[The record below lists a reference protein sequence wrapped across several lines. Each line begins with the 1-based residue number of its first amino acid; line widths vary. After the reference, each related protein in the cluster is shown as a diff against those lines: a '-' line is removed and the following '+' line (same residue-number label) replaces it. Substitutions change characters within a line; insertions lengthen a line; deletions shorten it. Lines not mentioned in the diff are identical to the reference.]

1 MSATG
6 QARGNAGTAHAT
18 TVGAWVLVAMLA
30 VALAAGLAAPPVA
43 ASPSAAPRA
52 VPDVAWTMLELG
64 PEVAGQAMA
73 YDPAGDLIWLF
84 GGIDYDGDR
93 IQDDLYRL
101 DASDP
106 DARWQLVNA
115 GGIRPPGAAF
125 ATLTLDPGRNRLLLY
140 GGLGEDDVASPQ
152 LVWALD
158 VSDPSSPTWSRLVVT
173 GNQNP
178 RFGHAAVHAAAFDAL
193 VVSGGFSTITAPRS
207 DAWALVLGPGDP
219 AWVRMANAGF
229 FARGGHALI
238 DDPQRQRL
246 VAFGGSDRHSEFG
259 AVAFMDVLDVSGG
272 LDGDDR
278 WRRLAPQTPIGARA
292 FAASGWDA
300 ANRLWWFQGGMSGG
314 GSLRELVV
322 ADLGPDSPIWTNTQA
337 VAGGPNDRLQAGAAW
352 DSRRSRLIVQ
362 GGTRDG
368 RQSLRDTYALS
379 YVDPG
384 ATPTATATGQATA
397 TATATTGP
405 TATSTAT
412 TVATPTPTIDPS
424 LTPPPTTAVP
434 PTSTTTTA
442 PTATST
448 SWATH
453 LPPTVTATPPND
465 PTATATRSLPIG
477 PSAIYLPVAHAG
489 APPPTATTEAPT
501 PPGAATATPPDEPTA
516 PVVPTATSSATATA
530 PPTPTPSLVVIGRLG
545 GTIERVASG
554 GERAYAVRGLDV
566 LAIDATGGTPTEVG
580 RHGPLPRGANA
591 LAASGSLVAVA
602 HDEGVELLV
611 AAADGTISPAARLDL
626 PFARSAALEGT
637 RLLVGDGQRARLY
650 DVSDPAVPRPV
661 DDLAASGTR
670 AAALQGGLALVA
682 HDTALLVARA
692 EDGALVELA
701 RLPLPSRPYGV
712 ALGDGLAAVA
722 LGDEGTLLVDLTDP
736 AAPAARGTLPAGD
749 FAGGVA
755 LDGATLWVA
764 DERLGLASA
773 DVFDPDAPAALGALA
788 AVGQQSSSVALHG
801 GTLLLSESNGG
812 VSLVDGADPAAPRRL
827 GRLPV
832 VGRSTALATD
842 GDLAAAAFNLNGI
855 GLVDAGDPAEPRLL
869 GTIPEARQSDA
880 LALDRDL
887 LISAEGGLGVAFYD
901 VADPAS
907 PAEVGRLRDVAAAA
921 DVAVLEPGR
930 VLVANRGGGLAVVD
944 ATDPANPALAV
955 ELALGDEAVALD
967 VDAARDLAAVATG
980 GGLVLVDV
988 ADPLAP
994 TVLGTLALGSGAR
1007 DVDLAGTRALLAT
1020 ASGLVVADVADPAAP
1035 AARGALESSDAYAVA
1050 AAVGTAEAWLATFR
1064 TIVLVD
1070 LTDPDA
1076 PVEVAIMTPGGR
1088 HFGAAARPEGALFAG
1103 DLGLLAIGV
1112 EGR

>member
-1 MSATG
+1 MSVSRPTRFVAD
-6 QARGNAGTAHAT
+6 ARA
-18 TVGAWVLVAMLA
+18 
-30 VALAAGLAAPPVA
+30 ALAASAATAALAAWLASLAAPPAA

-52 VPDVAWTMLELG
+52 VPDVAWTMLESG
-64 PEVAGQAMA
+64 PELAAHVLA
-73 YDPAGDLIWLF
+73 YDPRNDVVWLY
-84 GGIDYDGDR
+84 GGIEYPSNR
-93 IQDDLYRL
+93 VEDDLYRL

-106 DARWQLVNA
+106 AARWQLVNA
-115 GGIRPPGAAF
+115 GGIRPPALALP
-125 ATLTLDPGRNRLLLY
+125 TLTYDPVRERLLLY
-140 GGLGEDDVASPQ
+140 GGLGEDEAAQPS

-158 VSDPSSPTWSRLVVT
+158 VADPAAPTWSRHVVT
-173 GNQNP
+173 GNQSP
-178 RFGHAAVHAAAFDAL
+178 RFGHAAAYVGAFDAL
-193 VVSGGFSTITAPRS
+193 VVSGGFSDPLSPRT
-207 DAWALVLGPGDP
+207 DAWALVLGPGEP

-229 FARGGHALI
+229 VARGGHALI
-238 DDPQRQRL
+238 HDAQRQRL
-246 VAFGGSDRHSEFG
+246 VAFGGINRLSG
-259 AVAFMDVLDVSGG
+259 GTAVAFMDTLDLSGG
-272 LDGDDR
+272 LDAADR
-278 WRRLAPQTPIGARA
+278 WRRLSPQTPIGARA
-292 FAASGWDA
+292 FMATGWDDSA
-300 ANRLWWFQGGMSGG
+300 RLWWFQGGVAAGNQG
-314 GSLRELVV
+314 LVELVV
-322 ADLGPDSPIWTNTQA
+322 ADLGPDQPIWTNTLT
-337 VAGGPNDRLQAGAAW
+337 VARGPSARFLAGSAW
-352 DSRRSRLIVQ
+352 DDARDRLIVH
-362 GGTRDG
+362 GGTRN
-368 RQSLRDTYALS
+368 QQQLLRDAYALS
-379 YVDPG
+379 YLDPG
-384 ATPTATATGQATA
+384 LTPSATTPVAA

-434 PTSTTTTA
+434 PTSTATTA

-453 LPPTVTATPPND
+453 LPPTATATPPND
-465 PTATATRSLPIG
+465 PTATATRSLPTG
-477 PSAIYLPVAHAG
+477 PSAIYLPVAYAG

-501 PPGAATATPPDEPTA
+501 PPGTATATPPDEPTA
-516 PVVPTATSSATATA
+516 PVVPTATSSATASA
-530 PPTPTPSLVVIGRLG
+530 PPTPTPTPSLVLIGRLG

-554 GERAYAVRGLDV
+554 GERAFAVRGLDV

-591 LAASGSLVAVA
+591 LTASGSLVAVA

-611 AAADGTISPAARLDL
+611 VAADGTISPAARLDL

-650 DVSDPAVPRPV
+650 DASDPAIPRPV

-670 AAALQGGLALVA
+670 AAALRDGLALVA

-692 EDGALVELA
+692 EDDALVELA

-722 LGDEGTLLVDLTDP
+722 LGDEGTLLVDLSDP

-755 LDGATLWVA
+755 LDEATLWVA

-773 DVFDPDAPAALGALA
+773 DVSDPDAPAALGALA
-788 AVGQQSSSVALHG
+788 SVGQQSSSVALHG

-812 VSLVDGADPAAPRRL
+812 VSVVDGADPAAPRRL
-827 GRLPV
+827 GRLPA

-842 GDLAAAAFNLNGI
+842 GDLAAVAFNLNGI

-930 VLVANRGGGLAVVD
+930 VLVANRGSGLAVVD
-944 ATDPANPALAV
+944 ATDPANPALAA

-994 TVLGTLALGSGAR
+994 TVVGTLALGSGAR

-1050 AAVGTAEAWLATFR
+1050 AAVGAAEAWLATFR
-1064 TIVLVD
+1064 RIVLVD